1 MKARFAHVNLI
12 ARDWQRLAGFYE
24 RVFGCECLLPERD
37 LFGRWLEE
45 STGVLGAHIRGAHL
59 RLPGCGEG
67 GPTLEI
73 FQYDKEGS
81 ALRPAI
87 NRPGLGHLAF
97 AVEDVR
103 AALDAVLAAGG
114 GQVGELVSVD
124 ISGAG
129 KITFVYA
136 ADPEGNIIE
145 LQHWHA

>member
-24 RVFGCECLLPERD
+24 RVLGCERLLPERD
-37 LFGRWLEE
+37 LSGRWLEE
-45 STGVLGAHIRGAHL
+45 STGVLEAYVRGAHL
-59 RLPGCGEG
+59 RLPGYGQG
-67 GPTLEI
+67 GPTLEV
-73 FQYDKEGS
+73 FQYDQEEA
-81 ALRPAI
+81 ALRPAV

-97 AVEDVR
+97 AVEDVC

-124 ISGAG
+124 IPGAG

-136 ADPEGNIIE
+136 TDPEGNIIE

>member
-12 ARDWQRLAGFYE
+12 ARDWRELAEFYE
-24 RVFGCECLLPERD
+24 RVLGCERLLPERD
-37 LFGRWLEE
+37 LSGRWLEE
-45 STGVLGAHIRGAHL
+45 STGVPGARIRGAHL
-59 RLPGCGEG
+59 RLPGYGEG
-67 GPTLEI
+67 GPTLEM

-81 ALRPAI
+81 SSRPAI

-114 GQVGELVSVD
+114 ELVSVD
-124 ISGAG
+124 IPNAG

-145 LQHWHA
+145 LQHWEA